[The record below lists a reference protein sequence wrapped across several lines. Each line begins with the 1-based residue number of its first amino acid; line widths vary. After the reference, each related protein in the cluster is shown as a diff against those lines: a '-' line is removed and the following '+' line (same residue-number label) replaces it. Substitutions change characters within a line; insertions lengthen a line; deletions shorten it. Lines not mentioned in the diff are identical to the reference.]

1 MATSTLDHFLA
12 HHLAQND
19 AVPAALA
26 DVLDTLVSQ
35 RVIARCEGEEGLNG
49 PLLYRWQ
56 MRLTSLASA
65 SNAAAV
71 RTAAFQLLLH
81 TFTSS
86 TTLFLSA
93 GKTALSYCQSV
104 LASPKSD
111 PALLV
116 AALDLARLILAKSNW
131 HPEWARENVG
141 AQAVQKLVGGLVQA
155 HSGESSE
162 VMLPCV
168 ATIVSLIPL
177 YPTALRPLSPSFH
190 TLAITLLSDVSRS
203 SAVVD
208 AGAQLFVSLYL
219 LAPKGKE
226 GLREAWRTSIE
237 ALIGSVDQL
246 ASHVTQGI
254 FAEDVTY
261 NHLLSPLALPP
272 LADDSPASAL
282 SRLES
287 LTRALL
293 LILRTPTTEKAGP
306 VHVPV
311 GALVEL
317 GVRLTSFSTESPIK
331 ERTDPTLLT
340 ATVALTPRLQIQGC
354 QLLAQLALSVG
365 PQLSTHAS
373 VILSTLAKTLSSYPV
388 RSPMRPAVST
398 TYAIVLQALGASLDP
413 EEGKK
418 SLARVWRTVLEDIGA
433 VATEP
438 VVVAQSKEDGKSGG
452 GRKAKRQKTYDPGES
467 MAQRRVAIEDVDFEI
482 AERGLATLERLLR
495 CPHAHFL
502 PPALQ
507 LGTSR
512 LLLYLSLSP
521 SFFLTHP
528 LASTSSSFFPA
539 TTATQPLDIVKQ
551 LPSFRRAGV
560 RALSALTESGLGGM
574 GIEEKAVEVWRRGSL
589 DADEEVKAVSVVS
602 LLRFGGLVHPL
613 LPPQQPNAGLTRV
626 RHDQRGGFVGDKV
639 DFEKT
644 AEEFRMRLQE
654 QREHGEEDDQ
664 DEDMSAKET
673 VEQEE
678 RRRKS
683 AAVAASLAPAPQTA
697 TFSSTAFSAPF
708 LSTAP
713 AASTSTA
720 HDSGFSAF
728 AAPAFGTST
737 ASAHVPL
744 FSDAPAPSA
753 NGSSAIASAEVE
765 GSGSTTVPVQ
775 TIAIESVRVERSK
788 TMVTAPSK
796 AAEADGDDSE
806 DDDMP
811 AIDLGSDE
819 E

>member
-1 MATSTLDHFLA
+1 MATSTLDHLLA

-35 RVIARCEGEEGLNG
+35 RVVARCEGEEGLNG
-49 PLLYRWQ
+49 PLLHRWQ

-65 SNAAAV
+65 SNAVAV
-71 RTAAFQLLLH
+71 RTAAFQLLHH

-86 TTLFLSA
+86 TTLFLAA
-93 GKTALSYCQSV
+93 GKTALSSCQSV

-111 PALLV
+111 PTLFV

-155 HSGESSE
+155 ASAETSE
-162 VMLPCV
+162 VMLPCI

-190 TLAITLLSDVSRS
+190 TLAVTRLSDSSRS
-203 SAVVD
+203 AAVVD

-226 GLREAWRTSIE
+226 GLREAWRTGIE
-237 ALIGSVDQL
+237 ALIGSIDQL

-272 LADDSPASAL
+272 LSDDSPASAL
-282 SRLES
+282 ARLES
-287 LTRALL
+287 LNRALL
-293 LILRTPTTEKAGP
+293 LVLRTPTTEKAGP
-306 VHVPV
+306 VPVPV

-317 GVRLTSFSTESPIK
+317 GVRLASFSTESPIK
-331 ERTDPTLLT
+331 ERTDPTILT
-340 ATVALTPRLQIQGC
+340 ATLALTPRLQIQGC
-354 QLLAQLALSVG
+354 QLLAQIALSVSS
-365 PQLSTHAS
+365 QLSTHAS
-373 VILSTLAKTLSSYPV
+373 VILSTLAKTLSSYSV

-398 TYAIVLQALGASLDP
+398 TYAVVLQALGASVDP

-438 VVVAQSKEDGKSGG
+438 VVVAHSKEDGKNGG
-452 GRKAKRQKTYDPGES
+452 SRKAKRQKTYDPSES
-467 MAQRRVAIEDVDFEI
+467 MAQRRVAIEDVDLEI

-495 CPHAHFL
+495 CPHAPFL

-507 LGTSR
+507 LATSR

-539 TTATQPLDIVKQ
+539 TTTTQPLDIIKQ
-551 LPSFRRAGV
+551 SPSFRRAVV
-560 RALSALTESGLGGM
+560 RALSALTESGLGGV
-574 GIEEKAVEVWRRGSL
+574 GLEEKAVEVWRRGTL
-589 DADEEVKAVSVVS
+589 DADEEVKAVSIAS
-602 LLRFGGLVHPL
+602 LVRFGGLVHPL

-626 RHDQRGGFVGDKV
+626 RHDQRGGFVGDEV
-639 DFEKT
+639 DFAKT
-644 AEEFRMRLQE
+644 AEDFSMKVQE
-654 QREHGEEDDQ
+654 PREHGEEE
-664 DEDMSAKET
+664 DEDEEMPAKET
-673 VEQEE
+673 AEQEE

-683 AAVAASLAPAPQTA
+683 AAVAASLATAPQAA
-697 TFSSTAFSAPF
+697 TFSSTAFSAPSF
-708 LSTAP
+708 STAP
-713 AASTSTA
+713 AASTSSA
-720 HDSGFSAF
+720 PQSGFSAF
-728 AAPAFGTST
+728 AAPTFGSSTTS
-737 ASAHVPL
+737 APAPSSA
-744 FSDAPAPSA
+744 DAPAPSV
-753 NGSSAIASAEVE
+753 NGVGTAASSEAAPS
-765 GSGSTTVPVQ
+765 SSTSVPIQ
-775 TIAIESVRVERSK
+775 TIEMESVRVERSK
-788 TMVTAPSK
+788 VVVEQPSK
-796 AAEADGDDSE
+796 ASAEGDESE
-806 DDDMP
+806 DDEMP

>member
-1 MATSTLDHFLA
+1 MATSTLDHLLA
-12 HHLAQND
+12 HQLAQND

-35 RVIARCEGEEGLNG
+35 RVVARCEGEEGLNG
-49 PLLYRWQ
+49 PLLHRWQ

-65 SNAAAV
+65 SNAAVV
-71 RTAAFQLLLH
+71 RTAAFQLLNH

-93 GKTALSYCQSV
+93 GKTALSACQSV

-111 PALLV
+111 LALFV
-116 AALDLARLILAKSNW
+116 AALDLARLILAKGNW

-155 HSGESSE
+155 ASAESSE

-190 TLAITLLSDVSRS
+190 TLAITLLSDSSRS
-203 SAVVD
+203 AAIVD

-226 GLREAWRTSIE
+226 GLREAWRTGIE
-237 ALIGSVDQL
+237 ALIGSIDQL

-254 FAEDVTY
+254 FTEDVTY

-282 SRLES
+282 ARLES
-287 LTRALL
+287 LNRALL

-306 VHVPV
+306 VPVPI

-317 GVRLTSFSTESPIK
+317 GVRLASFSTESPIK
-331 ERTDPTLLT
+331 ERTDPTILT
-340 ATVALTPRLQIQGC
+340 AILTLTPRLQVQGC
-354 QLLAQLALSVG
+354 QLLAQIALSVDM
-365 PQLSTHAS
+365 PLSTHAS

-398 TYAIVLQALGASLDP
+398 TYAIVLQALGASVDP
-413 EEGKK
+413 EEGK

-438 VVVAQSKEDGKSGG
+438 VVIAQCKEEGKAGG
-452 GRKAKRQKTYDPGES
+452 SRKAKRQKTYDPSES
-467 MAQRRVAIEDVDFEI
+467 MAQRRVAIEDVDLEI
-482 AERGLATLERLLR
+482 ADRGLATLERLLH

-507 LGTSR
+507 LATSR

-539 TTATQPLDIVKQ
+539 TTATQPLDIIKQ
-551 LPSFRRAGV
+551 SPSFRRAVV
-560 RALSALTESGLGGM
+560 RALSALTESGLGGI
-574 GIEEKAVEVWRRGSL
+574 GLEEKTVEVWRRGSL
-589 DADEEVKAVSVVS
+589 DADEEVKAVSVAS

-613 LPPQQPNAGLTRV
+613 LPPQQPNAGLMRI
-626 RHDQRGGFVGDKV
+626 RHDQHGGFVGDEV

-644 AEEFRMRLQE
+644 AEDFSMKVREP
-654 QREHGEEDDQ
+654 REHGEEDDE
-664 DEDMSAKET
+664 DEEMPAKET
-673 VEQEE
+673 AEQEE

-683 AAVAASLAPAPQTA
+683 AAVAASLAPAPQAA
-697 TFSSTAFSAPF
+697 TFSSTAFSAPSF
-708 LSTAP
+708 SSAP
-713 AASTSTA
+713 AASTSSA
-720 HDSGFSAF
+720 PQSGFSAF
-728 AAPAFGTST
+728 AAPAFGSST
-737 ASAHVPL
+737 ASTPAPP
-744 FSDAPAPSA
+744 SADAPAPST
-753 NGSSAIASAEVE
+753 NGIGAVATSELPP
-765 GSGSTTVPVQ
+765 STSKSVPVQ
-775 TIAIESVRVERSK
+775 TIEMESVRVDRSK
-788 TMVTAPSK
+788 LVVKQPTTA
-796 AAEADGDDSE
+796 AAGADESE
-806 DDDMP
+806 DDEMP